1 MVTHLLRVDDLARAG
16 VEAVLD
22 RSLQMARDWDA
33 RRMPAALKGR
43 RIGLIAEL
51 PGWRNPTAL
60 KFGAA
65 EMGAVCVDTGAT
77 LEGGEAVEDLAGY
90 LGNWCD
96 LMAVRTP
103 RLSQLQVF
111 AEAADFPVVNLRTH
125 DNHPCEVLGD
135 LAFVLSQRGALDGL
149 KVVVAGPKGNIAR
162 SWLEAARVL
171 PISVTQWCPAAQGFS
186 AEELP
191 AGCVV
196 TQDET
201 AFWDADVIVTDCWAM
216 AAGQKVPGY
225 AVTGALLD
233 RCRSDVLF
241 IPCPPVTRGEEVDA
255 AAMVHEACV
264 ATPAKA
270 YLMHVQNAMMVA
282 ALN

>member
-1 MVTHLLRVDDLARAG
+1 MRHLLRVDDLDRVG
-16 VEAVLD
+16 LEAVLD
-22 RSLQMARDWDA
+22 RALGLARDWEA
-33 RRMPAALKGR
+33 RRMPRALVGR

-60 KFGAA
+60 KLGAA

-103 RLSQLQVF
+103 RLSQLSAF
-111 AEAADFPVVNLRTH
+111 AAAADFPVINLRTN

-135 LAFVLSQRGALDGL
+135 LACVLSRRGCLDGL
-149 KVVVAGPKGNIAR
+149 QVVVAGPKGNIAR

-171 PISVTQWCPAAQGFS
+171 PISVTQWCPVGQEFA

-191 AGCVV
+191 SNAAVTPDAG
-196 TQDET
+196 
-201 AFWDADVIVTDCWAM
+201 AFGEADVIVTDCWPKSEAQEV
-216 AAGQKVPGY
+216 AGY
-225 AVTGALLD
+225 SVTGAMLD
-233 RCRSDVLF
+233 RCRPDVMF

-255 AAMVHEACV
+255 AAMEHASCV
-264 ATPAKA
+264 ATVAKA
-270 YLMHVQNAMMVA
+270 FLMHVQNAAMVE
-282 ALN
+282 ALS